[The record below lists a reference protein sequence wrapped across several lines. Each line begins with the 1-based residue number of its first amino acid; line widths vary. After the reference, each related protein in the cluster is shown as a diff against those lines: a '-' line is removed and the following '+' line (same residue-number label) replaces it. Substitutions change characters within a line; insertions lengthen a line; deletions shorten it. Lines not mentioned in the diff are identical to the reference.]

1 MRTGRKSMSLIK
13 TEGLE
18 EQEKRCREF
27 GQLMGLVF
35 ILAGGYFLWHFNP
48 SSLYFFGISLVFLLG
63 AIFMPLSLGP
73 LERAWMAF
81 AEKLSVVMTYVIVTL
96 TFIVAITPMG
106 LLLKVLRKD
115 LLGLALEPEK
125 RSYWEPV
132 PDDSPGTRP
141 FSPF

>member
-1 MRTGRKSMSLIK
+1 MSSIK
-13 TEGLE
+13 LTES
-18 EQEKRCREF
+18 EQVEKRCREF

-35 ILAGGYFLWHFNP
+35 ILAGGYLLWDADP
-48 SSLYFFGISLVFLLG
+48 SSLYFFSISFVFLIA
-63 AIFMPLSLGP
+63 AIWMPLALGP

-96 TFIVAITPMG
+96 TFFLAITPMG
-106 LLLKVLRKD
+106 FLLKLLRKD

-125 RSYWEPV
+125 SSYWVPV
-132 PDDSPGTRP
+132 PEDGPGTRP